1 MTEHVTNP
9 SCAACHRLMD
19 PIGFGLE
26 NFDAIGVW
34 REKEAVILPGQG
46 GEGGGRRGK
55 SVTLAIDTQGEIA
68 GIPNSTFTDARQL
81 GKILAESPVCQKCV
95 VRQMFRYSYG
105 RLETG
110 ADEPAIDQ
118 VFNEFKDS
126 GFRFKTLLLGLIESS
141 EFSRRY

>member
-34 REKEAVILPGQG
+34 RDKESISLPAAG
-46 GEGGGRRGK
+46 GARGRK
-55 SVTLAIDTQGEIA
+55 DVKLDIDTQGEIA
-68 GIPNSTFTDARQL
+68 GIPNSAFSDAKQL
-81 GKILAESPVCQKCV
+81 GAILAESPVCQKCM
-95 VRQMFRYSYG
+95 VRQLFRYSYG

-110 ADEPAIDQ
+110 GDEKAIDDLY
-118 VFNEFKDS
+118 VRFKES
-126 GFRFKTLLLGLIESS
+126 GFRIKNLLVALVESP
-141 EFSRRY
+141 EFLRR